1 MRSFSGISS
10 SLAFFALALL
20 IIAGLFLSVPLLHAQ
35 EGSQSSIDDLFDQP
49 EEETEV
55 EEAVGDETNDQ
66 SEENASSEPVE
77 AEANDKVD
85 IDELT
90 TSPVKFSGSVNAG
103 VGLGAGLIEWPG
115 TSAADGQSAGELM
128 RYSGFYQTTA
138 TVKLD
143 ARPQPYLR
151 FYSSLQ
157 TTLNDDAMSF
167 DALVIK
173 EIFVDYTLADTVFFR
188 AGQQSLTWG
197 QGRLLGNPANLV
209 SRVSDGVALRS
220 TLPAGPGTL
229 NGVIYSK
236 KSWLDDGYAKHNP
249 KAFAYA
255 GQWETTAGPLSM
267 ALAGHFKIDDD
278 AQEDIGSSLSLSVPL
293 GPVDAAA
300 DVVGH
305 WARHNPANP
314 PWKPAEWQA
323 MGRILWENS
332 SRSWTLLGEYQFD
345 STVEAGS
352 GHYGALALKTPK
364 LAGSDWRPAL
374 RWKHAFQDNSGELVA
389 GIGGTIAP
397 KLKMSI
403 GVPLIYGAYGSF
415 YRQALEDSTTGDAD
429 EDDLTPIDNVA
440 TFLLSISLSFS
451 F

>member
-1 MRSFSGISS
+1 MRIFSRNSS
-10 SLAFFALALL
+10 GRAFFALALL
-20 IIAGLFLSVPLLHAQ
+20 IIAGLFFTAPQLFAQ
-35 EGSQSSIDDLFDQP
+35 EGSQGSIDDLFDQP
-49 EEETEV
+49 AEDQTEDT
-55 EEAVGDETNDQ
+55 EDTESDEPTEDQSADQ
-66 SEENASSEPVE
+66 SEAVN
-77 AEANDKVD
+77 

-128 RYSGFYQTTA
+128 RYSGFFKTTA

-143 ARPQPYLR
+143 ARPEPYLR

-157 TTLNDDAMSF
+157 TSLNDDKMSF
-167 DALVIK
+167 DPPAIK
-173 EIFVDYTLADTVFFR
+173 ELFVDYTLADTVFFR
-188 AGQQSLTWG
+188 AGLQSLTWG

-209 SRVSDGVALRS
+209 SRVSDGVALRA

-236 KSWLDDGYAKHNP
+236 SSWLNAGYANHNP
-249 KAFAYA
+249 KAFGYA
-255 GQWETTAGPLSM
+255 GQWETTTGPLST
-267 ALAGHFKIDDD
+267 ALAGHFKVDDD
-278 AQEDIGSSLSLSVPL
+278 AKEDIGGSASLSFPL

-300 DVVGH
+300 DLVGH
-305 WARHNPANP
+305 WARQNPAHP

-323 MGRILWENS
+323 VGRLLWENS
-332 SRSWTLLGEYQFD
+332 DRSWSLLGEYQFD
-345 STVEAGS
+345 STVEAGR

-374 RWKHAFQDNSGELVA
+374 RWKHAFQDNSGEVVA

-397 KLKMSI
+397 KLKMSV
-403 GVPLIYGAYGSF
+403 GVPLIYGAPGSF
-415 YRQALEDSTTGDAD
+415 YRKALIENVTSD
-429 EDDLTPIDNVA
+429 EDEDKDELIPIDNVV